1 MFVSPRQVDII
12 PTTTATLAT
21 TTTTT
26 TTTTISLLLLGQ
38 VCILISGEQAVLMS
52 QNLQEARIYLYPSL
66 LLLGTEYNIAVYGVE
81 NGTGFDLESEF
92 QKRVIRRIVR
102 KKEEKMVC

>member
-1 MFVSPRQVDII
+1 V
-12 PTTTATLAT
+12 
-21 TTTTT
+21 
-26 TTTTISLLLLGQ
+26 
-38 VCILISGEQAVLMS
+38 EQAVLIS

-66 LLLGTEYNIAVYGVE
+66 LLFGTEYNIAAYEAE

-92 QKRVIRRIVR
+92 QKRVTRRIVR